1 MKSPVAL
8 VILDGWGIAP
18 RGDANAVL
26 LAETPNFDRLWQQYP
41 TTMLSASGADVGL
54 PPGIMGNSEVGH
66 LNLGA
71 GRVVRQEVSRI
82 NEAIDDGSFFEN
94 ATFVEIMERL
104 RGTGGRLHL
113 LGLTSDGLVHSAEK
127 HYLALLEM
135 ARRRGLT
142 GDRVL
147 VHAILDGRDT
157 SPRSAPAYLET
168 LQEAIER
175 LGVGRI
181 ATVTGRYY
189 AMDRDNRWERVRRA
203 YELFT
208 EGKGYRAGTAAE
220 AVQAAYDRGETDEFV
235 LPTVIGAAPSGPDRS
250 TTASPSSAGSTRPS
264 SATTDGPAGVISDGD
279 AVIVYNFRADRGRQI
294 VRAFIERDFD
304 GFVRGA
310 VPDVHMATMTPYDAR
325 FDVPCAFRPP
335 ERMRDILG
343 ETISLAGRRQLRVAE
358 TEKYPHVTYFFNG
371 GDERPF
377 EDEDRILVPS
387 PRDVATYDEKPE
399 MSAPEV
405 AARVADAL
413 RGGGYDFVLVNF
425 ANPDM
430 VGHTGSLP
438 AAVAAVETVD
448 RCLGEVMDA
457 VRSAGGGA
465 IVTADHGNAE
475 MMVDPAT
482 AAPHTAHTTN
492 PVPLILVDDQR
503 ERGPSRTGGPMRPG
517 GPLRTGGRLH
527 TGGRLA
533 DVAPT
538 VLSMMG
544 IPRPEP
550 MSGTDLPVLDGPAD
564 RAGPDDRANS
574 TGSAERA

>member
-1 MKSPVAL
+1 MNTPVAL

-26 LAETPNFDRLWQQYP
+26 LAETPNFDRLWQRYP
-41 TTMLSASGADVGL
+41 HTMLSASGVDVGL

-71 GRVVRQEVSRI
+71 GRVVRQEVTRI
-82 NEAIDDGSFFEN
+82 NEAIDDGRFFEN
-94 ATFVEIMERL
+94 AAFAEILERL
-104 RGTGGRLHL
+104 RETDGRLHL
-113 LGLTSDGLVHSAEK
+113 LGLTSNGLVHSAEK
-127 HYLALLEM
+127 HYLSLLELA
-135 ARRRGLT
+135 ARQGFT

-147 VHAILDGRDT
+147 VHAVVDGRDT
-157 SPRSAPAYLET
+157 APRSAPAYLRT
-168 LQEAIER
+168 LQETIER
-175 LGVGRI
+175 LGTGRI

-189 AMDRDNRWERVRRA
+189 AMDRDNRWDRVHRA
-203 YELFT
+203 YDLFT
-208 EGKGYRAGTAAE
+208 AGKGNRAGSAAE
-220 AVQAAYDRGETDEFV
+220 AIQAAYDRGETDEFV
-235 LPTVIGAAPSGPDRS
+235 SPTVIGA
-250 TTASPSSAGSTRPS
+250 TQ
-264 SATTDGPAGVISDGD
+264 DGPAGTMADGD
-279 AVIVYNFRADRGRQI
+279 AVIVFNYRADRGRQI
-294 VRAFIERDFD
+294 VRAFIEEDFD
-304 GFVRGA
+304 GFCRGT
-310 VPDVHMATMTPYDAR
+310 VPDVRVATMTPYDAR

-335 ERMRDILG
+335 EPMTCILG
-343 ETISLAGRRQLRVAE
+343 ETISRAGRRQLRVAE

-377 EDEDRILVPS
+377 DGEDRLMVPS

-405 AARVADAL
+405 AARVAGAL
-413 RGGGYDFVLVNF
+413 RGGDYDFVLVNF

-457 VRSAGGGA
+457 VGSAAGGA

-475 MMVDPAT
+475 MMADPVT
-482 AAPHTAHTTN
+482 STPHTAHTTN
-492 PVPLILVDDQR
+492 PVPLILVDDSGRNTQ
-503 ERGPSRTGGPMRPG
+503 
-517 GPLRTGGRLH
+517 LRD
-527 TGGRLA
+527 GGRLA

-544 IPRPEP
+544 IPGPEP
-550 MSGTDLPVLDGPAD
+550 MSGVDL
-564 RAGPDDRANS
+564 AGSREQA
-574 TGSAERA
+574 

>member
-1 MKSPVAL
+1 MNAPVAL

-26 LAETPNFDRLWQQYP
+26 LAETPNFDRLWRRYP
-41 TTMLSASGADVGL
+41 HTTLSASGEDVGL

-82 NEAIDDGSFFEN
+82 NEAIDDGRFFRN
-94 ATFVEIMERL
+94 DVLVEILERL
-104 RGTGGRLHL
+104 RGTEGRLHL
-113 LGLTSDGLVHSAEK
+113 LGLLSDGLVHSAEK

-135 ARRRGLT
+135 ARLRGLS

-157 SPRSAPAYLET
+157 PPRSAPAYLET
-168 LQEAIER
+168 LQNAIDR

-181 ATVTGRYY
+181 ATVVGRYY
-189 AMDRDNRWERVRRA
+189 AMDRDNRWERVRGA

-208 EGKGYRAGTAAE
+208 EGKGHRAAAVAE
-220 AVQAAYDRGETDEFV
+220 AVHAAYDRGETDEFV
-235 LPTVIGAAPSGPDRS
+235 SPAVID
-250 TTASPSSAGSTRPS
+250 
-264 SATTDGPAGVISDGD
+264 ATSDGPARSSPDGPGGPISDGD
-279 AVIVYNFRADRGRQI
+279 AVIVFNFRADRGRQV

-310 VPDVHMATMTPYDAR
+310 VPDVRIATMTPYDTR
-325 FDVPCAFRPP
+325 LDVPCAFRPQ
-335 ERMRDILG
+335 ERTHEILG
-343 ETISLAGRRQLRVAE
+343 DTISRAGRRQLRVAE

-371 GDERPF
+371 GDERPS
-377 EDEDRILVPS
+377 DGEDRIMVPS

-405 AARVADAL
+405 AVRVADAM
-413 RGGGYDFVLVNF
+413 RGGEYDFVLVNF

-438 AAVAAVETVD
+438 AAVKAVETVD

-475 MMVDPAT
+475 MMVDPISF
-482 AAPHTAHTTN
+482 APHTAHTTN
-492 PVPLILVDDQR
+492 PVPLILVDDR
-503 ERGPSRTGGPMRPG
+503 RAYGPMR
-517 GPLRTGGRLH
+517 TD
-527 TGGRLA
+527 GRLA

-538 VLSMMG
+538 VLSMMS
-544 IPRPEP
+544 ISCPES
-550 MSGTDLPVLDGPAD
+550 MSGTELA
-564 RAGPDDRANS
+564 
-574 TGSAERA
+574 

>member
-1 MKSPVAL
+1 MNAPVAL

-26 LAETPNFDRLWQQYP
+26 LAETPNFDRLWRQYP
-41 TTMLSASGADVGL
+41 HTMLSASGEDVGL

-82 NEAIDDGSFFEN
+82 NEAIDDGRFFEN
-94 ATFVEIMERL
+94 AAFGKILERL
-104 RGTGGRLHL
+104 RETGGRLHL

-127 HYLALLEM
+127 HYLALLEW
-135 ARRRGLT
+135 ARRRGLAD
-142 GDRVL
+142 DRFL

-157 SPRSAPAYLET
+157 APRSAPAYLET
-168 LQEAIER
+168 LRSAMMR

-235 LPTVIGAAPSGPDRS
+235 SPTVIG
-250 TTASPSSAGSTRPS
+250 T
-264 SATTDGPAGVISDGD
+264 GPAGSDGIISAGD
-279 AVIVYNFRADRGRQI
+279 AVIVFNFRADRGRQI

-304 GFVRGA
+304 GFDRGV
-310 VPDVHMATMTPYDAR
+310 VPDAHIATMTPYDPR

-335 ERMRDILG
+335 ERMREILG

-377 EDEDRILVPS
+377 DGEDRILVPS

-399 MSAPEV
+399 MSAHEV

-413 RGGGYDFVLVNF
+413 RGGEYDFVLVNF

-430 VGHTGSLP
+430 VGHTGSLS

-475 MMVDPAT
+475 MMVDSAT
-482 AAPHTAHTTN
+482 SAPHTAHTTN
-492 PVPLILVDDQR
+492 PVPLILVDDKR
-503 ERGPSRTGGPMRPG
+503 DSGPMR
-517 GPLRTGGRLH
+517 

-544 IPRPEP
+544 IPRPES
-550 MSGTDLPVLDGPAD
+550 MKGTDLAALDCPAEPVDQAN
-564 RAGPDDRANS
+564 PDDRANPAGS
-574 TGSAERA
+574 TDRA

>member
-1 MKSPVAL
+1 MNAPVAL

-41 TTMLSASGADVGL
+41 HTMLSASGEDVGL

-94 ATFVEIMERL
+94 AALVEILKRL

-127 HYLALLEM
+127 HYLALLEL
-135 ARRRGLT
+135 ARRQGLT

-157 SPRSAPAYLET
+157 APRSAPAYLET

-189 AMDRDNRWERVRRA
+189 PMDRDNRWERVRRA

-208 EGKGYRAGTAAE
+208 GGKGHRASTATE
-220 AVQAAYDRGETDEFV
+220 AVLAAYDRGETDEFV
-235 LPTVIGAAPSGPDRS
+235 SPTVIAPAADGSASAASATPNDP
-250 TTASPSSAGSTRPS
+250 ASPMPDS
-264 SATTDGPAGVISDGD
+264 PAGVISDGD
-279 AVIVYNFRADRGRQI
+279 AVIFFNFRADRGRQI
-294 VRAFIERDFD
+294 VRTFIERDFD
-304 GFVRGA
+304 GFVRGT
-310 VPDVHMATMTPYDAR
+310 VPDIRLATMTPYDAR

-335 ERMRDILG
+335 ERMREILG
-343 ETISLAGRRQLRVAE
+343 ETIGVAGRRQLRVAE

-377 EDEDRILVPS
+377 DGEDRILVPS

-413 RGGGYDFVLVNF
+413 RGGEYDFVLVNL

-438 AAVAAVETVD
+438 AAIAAVETVD

-482 AAPHTAHTTN
+482 SEPHTAHTTN
-492 PVPLILVDDQR
+492 PVPLIHVHDQR
-503 ERGPSRTGGPMRPG
+503 AY
-517 GPLRTGGRLH
+517 GPLR

-544 IPRPEP
+544 ISCPES
-550 MSGTDLPVLDGPAD
+550 MSGRDLAAPDGPGGP
-564 RAGPDDRANS
+564 AGPA
-574 TGSAERA
+574 GSRERA

>member
-1 MKSPVAL
+1 MNAPVAL

-41 TTMLSASGADVGL
+41 HTMLSASGEDVGL

-94 ATFVEIMERL
+94 AALVEILERL
-104 RGTGGRLHL
+104 RGTGDRLHL

-157 SPRSAPAYLET
+157 APRSAPAYLET

-208 EGKGYRAGTAAE
+208 GGKGYRAGTAAE

-235 LPTVIGAAPSGPDRS
+235 SPAVIGAAADGP
-250 TTASPSSAGSTRPS
+250 AKSAPGRP
-264 SATTDGPAGVISDGD
+264 AGAAPDDPAGVISDGD
-279 AVIVYNFRADRGRQI
+279 AVIVFNFRADRGRQI

-304 GFVRGA
+304 GFDRGA
-310 VPDVHMATMTPYDAR
+310 VPDVSIATMTPYDAR
-325 FDVPCAFRPP
+325 FDVPCAYRPP
-335 ERMRDILG
+335 DRMREILG
-343 ETISLAGRRQLRVAE
+343 ESISLSGRRQLRVAE

-377 EDEDRILVPS
+377 DGEDRILVPS

-413 RGGGYDFVLVNF
+413 RGGEYDFILVNF

-457 VRSAGGGA
+457 IRSAGGGA

-482 AAPHTAHTTN
+482 FEPHTAHTTN
-492 PVPLILVDDQR
+492 PVPLILVDDKKAY
-503 ERGPSRTGGPMRPG
+503 
-517 GPLRTGGRLH
+517 GPLR

-538 VLSMMG
+538 ALSMMG
-544 IPRPEP
+544 IPCQDA
-550 MSGTDLPVLDGPAD
+550 MSGVDLADSDGPGGPGGRDGRDGPGGPANP
-564 RAGPDDRANS
+564 AGS
-574 TGSAERA
+574 TERP

>member
-1 MKSPVAL
+1 MNSPVAL
-8 VILDGWGIAP
+8 VILDGWGIGP

-26 LAETPNFDRLWQQYP
+26 LAETPNFDRLWQRYP
-41 TTMLSASGADVGL
+41 RTMLSASGEDVGL

-82 NEAIDDGSFFEN
+82 NEAIDSGGFFES
-94 ATFVEIMERL
+94 AAFVEMLARL

-113 LGLTSDGLVHSAEK
+113 LGLTSNGLVHSAEK
-127 HYLALLEM
+127 HYLALLELA
-135 ARRRGLT
+135 ARHGFT

-157 SPRSAPAYLET
+157 PPRSAPAYLET
-168 LQEAIER
+168 LQKAVDR
-175 LGVGRI
+175 LGAGRI
-181 ATVTGRYY
+181 ATVTGRYF

-203 YELFT
+203 YDLFT
-208 EGKGYRAGTAAE
+208 EARGYRAGTAAE
-220 AVQAAYDRGETDEFV
+220 AILAAYGRGETDEFV
-235 LPTVIGAAPSGPDRS
+235 SPTVIGAAQ
-250 TTASPSSAGSTRPS
+250 
-264 SATTDGPAGVISDGD
+264 DGPAGKISDGD
-279 AVIVYNFRADRGRQI
+279 GVIFFNYRADRGRQI
-294 VRAFIERDFD
+294 VRAFIEDDFD
-304 GFVRGA
+304 GFGRGA
-310 VPDVHMATMTPYDAR
+310 VPEARIATMTPYDER

-335 ERMRDILG
+335 ERMREILG

-371 GDERPF
+371 GIERPF
-377 EDEDRILVPS
+377 DGEDRLMVPS

-405 AARVADAL
+405 SARVADAL
-413 RGGGYDFVLVNF
+413 RGGEYDFVLVNF

-438 AAVAAVETVD
+438 ASVAAVETVD

-457 VRSAGGGA
+457 VGSAGGGA

-475 MMVDPAT
+475 MMVDPVAST
-482 AAPHTAHTTN
+482 PHTAHTTN
-492 PVPLILVDDQR
+492 PVPLILVDDRR
-503 ERGPSRTGGPMRPG
+503 ESGGLRAG
-517 GPLRTGGRLH
+517 GK
-527 TGGRLA
+527 LA

-538 VLSMMG
+538 VLSVMG
-544 IPRPEP
+544 IPRPES
-550 MSGTDLPVLDGPAD
+550 MSGTDLAES
-564 RAGPDDRANS
+564 A
-574 TGSAERA
+574 GSAGSRERA

>member
-1 MKSPVAL
+1 MNAPVAL

-41 TTMLSASGADVGL
+41 HTMLSASGEDVGL

-82 NEAIDDGSFFEN
+82 NEAIDDGSFYEN
-94 ATFVEIMERL
+94 AALVEIMERL

-113 LGLTSDGLVHSAEK
+113 MGLTSDGLVHSAEK
-127 HYLALLEM
+127 HYLAILEM

-157 SPRSAPAYLET
+157 APRSAPAYLET
-168 LQEAIER
+168 LQVAIER

-189 AMDRDNRWERVRRA
+189 PMDRDNRWERLRRA

-208 EGKGYRAGTAAE
+208 GGKGYRAGTAAE

-235 LPTVIGAAPSGPDRS
+235 SPTVIAPAA
-250 TTASPSSAGSTRPS
+250 
-264 SATTDGPAGVISDGD
+264 DGPAGLITDGD
-279 AVIVYNFRADRGRQI
+279 AVIVFNFRADRGRQI
-294 VRAFIERDFD
+294 VRAFIEKDFD
-304 GFVRGA
+304 GFDRGA
-310 VPDVHMATMTPYDAR
+310 VPDVHIATMTPYDAR

-335 ERMRDILG
+335 ERMREILG

-377 EDEDRILVPS
+377 DGEDRILVPS

-405 AARVADAL
+405 AARVADAV
-413 RGGGYDFVLVNF
+413 RGGEYDFVLVNF

-438 AAVAAVETVD
+438 AAVSAVETVD

-475 MMVDPAT
+475 MMVDPASS
-482 AAPHTAHTTN
+482 APHTAHTTN
-492 PVPLILVDDQR
+492 PVPLILVDDKR
-503 ERGPSRTGGPMRPG
+503 EHR
-517 GPLRTGGRLH
+517 PLR

-544 IPRPEP
+544 ISCPVS
-550 MSGTDLPVLDGPAD
+550 MTGTDLAVLDDPAEPVD
-564 RAGPDDRANS
+564 HANPDDRANPAGS
-574 TGSAERA
+574 TERA

>member
-1 MKSPVAL
+1 MNTPVAL
-8 VILDGWGIAP
+8 VILDGWGIAS

-41 TTMLSASGADVGL
+41 HTMLSASGEDVGL

-82 NEAIDDGSFFEN
+82 NESIEDGRFFEKE
-94 ATFVEIMERL
+94 AFVETMERV

-135 ARRRGLT
+135 AGRRGLS

-157 SPRSAPAYLET
+157 ALRSAPAYLET

-181 ATVTGRYY
+181 ATVTGRYH

-203 YELFT
+203 YELFIG
-208 EGKGYRAGTAAE
+208 GKGYRTDTAAE
-220 AVQAAYDRGETDEFV
+220 AVQAAYLRGETDEFV
-235 LPTVIGAAPSGPDRS
+235 SPTVIGAAPNGLENAAAAGP
-250 TTASPSSAGSTRPS
+250 GE
-264 SATTDGPAGVISDGD
+264 VISDGD
-279 AVIVYNFRADRGRQI
+279 AVIVFNFRADRGRQI

-304 GFVRGA
+304 GFDRGA
-310 VPDVHMATMTPYDAR
+310 VPDIRIATMTPYDAR

-335 ERMRDILG
+335 ERMREILG

-371 GDERPF
+371 GGERPF
-377 EDEDRILVPS
+377 DGEDRILVPS

-413 RGGGYDFVLVNF
+413 RCRGCGEGYGFILVNF

-438 AAVAAVETVD
+438 AAVTAVETVD
-448 RCLGEVMDA
+448 RCLGEVMNA

-475 MMVDPAT
+475 MMADPRT
-482 AAPHTAHTTN
+482 SAPHTAHTTN
-492 PVPLILVDDQR
+492 PVPLILVDDR
-503 ERGPSRTGGPMRPG
+503 RKH
-517 GPLRTGGRLH
+517 GPLRI
-527 TGGRLA
+527 GGRLA

-544 IPRPEP
+544 ISKPEY
-550 MSGTDLPVLDGPAD
+550 MTGTDLAVADGPAD
-564 RAGPDDRANS
+564 RAGSDDWTSPAGN
-574 TGSAERA
+574 TERA

>member
-1 MKSPVAL
+1 MNAPVAL

-26 LAETPNFDRLWQQYP
+26 QAETPNFDRLWQQYP
-41 TTMLSASGADVGL
+41 HTMLSASGEDVGL

-82 NEAIDDGSFFEN
+82 NEAIDDGRFFEN
-94 ATFVEIMERL
+94 AAFVEILKRL

-127 HYLALLEM
+127 HYLALLEL
-135 ARRRGLT
+135 ARRRGLA

-157 SPRSAPAYLET
+157 APRSAPAYLET
-168 LQEAIER
+168 LQKATER

-220 AVQAAYDRGETDEFV
+220 AVQAAYERGETDEFV
-235 LPTVIGAAPSGPDRS
+235 SPTVIAPAAGRRAGATAGGSSGTPSDGPDG
-250 TTASPSSAGSTRPS
+250 TTPGVPN
-264 SATTDGPAGVISDGD
+264 GVISDGD
-279 AVIVYNFRADRGRQI
+279 AVIIFNFRADRGRQI

-304 GFVRGA
+304 GFARGT
-310 VPDVHMATMTPYDAR
+310 VPDARIATMTPYDAR

-343 ETISLAGRRQLRVAE
+343 ETISMAGRRQLRVAE

-377 EDEDRILVPS
+377 EGEDRILVPS

-405 AARVADAL
+405 AVRVADAL
-413 RGGGYDFVLVNF
+413 RGGEYDFVLVNF

-438 AAVAAVETVD
+438 ATVTAVETVD

-475 MMVDPAT
+475 RMVDPVT
-482 AAPHTAHTTN
+482 NAPHTAHTTN
-492 PVPLILVDDQR
+492 PVPLILVDDRR
-503 ERGPSRTGGPMRPG
+503 ECGG
-517 GPLRTGGRLH
+517 LRTGGLR

-538 VLSMMG
+538 VLSMLG
-544 IPRPEP
+544 ISCPES
-550 MSGTDLPVLDGPAD
+550 MSGTDQGVPAEPDG
-564 RAGPDDRANS
+564 
-574 TGSAERA
+574 TTERA

>member
-1 MKSPVAL
+1 MNPPVAL

-18 RGDANAVL
+18 RSEANAVL
-26 LAETPNFDRLWQQYP
+26 LAETPCFDRLWRAYP
-41 TTMLSASGADVGL
+41 HTRLSASGEDVGL

-82 NEAIDDGSFFEN
+82 NEAIDDGRFFEN
-94 ATFVEIMERL
+94 AAFDGILEGL
-104 RGTGGRLHL
+104 QGTGGRLHL

-127 HYLALLEM
+127 HYLSLLELS
-135 ARRRGLT
+135 ARRGLS

-147 VHAILDGRDT
+147 VHAVLDGRDT
-157 SPRSAPAYLET
+157 PPRSAPAYLRT
-168 LQEAIER
+168 LQETIER

-203 YELFT
+203 YDLFT
-208 EGKGYRAGTAAE
+208 EGKGHRAGTAAE

-235 LPTVIGAAPSGPDRS
+235 SPTVIGETG
-250 TTASPSSAGSTRPS
+250 
-264 SATTDGPAGVISDGD
+264 DGPGVAIPDGPGGAISDGPGGEIPDGGGAIPDGGGAISDGGGAIPDGPGGAISDGD
-279 AVIVYNFRADRGRQI
+279 AVIIFNYRADRGRQL
-294 VRAFIERDFD
+294 VRAFIEADFG
-304 GFVRGA
+304 GFPREA
-310 VPDVHMATMTPYDAR
+310 VPDVRVATMTPYDER

-335 ERMRDILG
+335 EPMTHILG
-343 ETISLAGRRQLRVAE
+343 ETISRAGRRQLRVAE

-377 EDEDRILVPS
+377 DGEDRLLVPS

-405 AARVADAL
+405 AARVAGAI
-413 RGGGYDFVLVNF
+413 RSGQHDFVLVNF

-457 VRSAGGGA
+457 VAAAGGGA

-482 AAPHTAHTTN
+482 SAPHTAHTTN
-492 PVPLILVDDQR
+492 PVPLILVDH
-503 ERGPSRTGGPMRPG
+503 TGRNAR
-517 GPLRTGGRLH
+517 LRA
-527 TGGRLA
+527 GGRLA

-544 IPRPEP
+544 IPCPES
-550 MSGTDLPVLDGPAD
+550 MTGKDLAAD
-564 RAGPDDRANS
+564 PGNDRE
-574 TGSAERA
+574 G

>member
-1 MKSPVAL
+1 MNAPVAL

-41 TTMLSASGADVGL
+41 HTRLSASGEDVGL

-94 ATFVEIMERL
+94 AALAGILERL

-147 VHAILDGRDT
+147 LHAILDGRDT
-157 SPRSAPAYLET
+157 PPRSAPAYLET
-168 LQEAIER
+168 LQEVGGR

-208 EGKGYRAGTAAE
+208 EGKGHRAGTAAE

-235 LPTVIGAAPSGPDRS
+235 SPTVIVPPLGGPN
-250 TTASPSSAGSTRPS
+250 AEF
-264 SATTDGPAGVISDGD
+264 SDGD
-279 AVIVYNFRADRGRQI
+279 AVIVFNFRADRGRQI
-294 VRAFIERDFD
+294 VRAFIDRAFD

-310 VPDVHMATMTPYDAR
+310 APDVRIATMTPYDER

-335 ERMRDILG
+335 ERMREILG
-343 ETISLAGRRQLRVAE
+343 ETISQAGRRQLRVAE

-371 GDERPF
+371 GGERPF
-377 EDEDRILVPS
+377 EGEDRIMVPS

-413 RGGGYDFVLVNF
+413 RGGAYDFILVNF

-475 MMVDPAT
+475 MMVDPIT
-482 AAPHTAHTTN
+482 STPHTAHTTN
-492 PVPLILVDDQR
+492 PVPLILVD
-503 ERGPSRTGGPMRPG
+503 ERRAHGH
-517 GPLRTGGRLH
+517 LR

-544 IPRPEP
+544 IPCPES
-550 MSGTDLPVLDGPAD
+550 MSGTALDARDGPAD
-564 RAGPDDRANS
+564 AVLDARDGPDTRDGPADPAGS
-574 TGSAERA
+574 TERT

>member
-1 MKSPVAL
+1 MNPPVVL

-26 LAETPNFDRLWQQYP
+26 LAETPNFDRLWQRYP
-41 TTMLSASGADVGL
+41 HTMLSASGVDVGL

-71 GRVVRQEVSRI
+71 GRVVRQEVTRI
-82 NEAIDDGSFFEN
+82 NEAIDDGRFFDN
-94 ATFVEIMERL
+94 DAFAEILERL

-113 LGLTSDGLVHSAEK
+113 LGLTSNGLVHSAEK
-127 HYLALLEM
+127 HYLSLLELA
-135 ARRRGLT
+135 ARQGFT

-147 VHAILDGRDT
+147 VHAVVDGRDT
-157 SPRSAPAYLET
+157 SPRSAPAYLRT
-168 LQEAIER
+168 LQETTER
-175 LGVGRI
+175 IGTGRI

-189 AMDRDNRWERVRRA
+189 AMDRDNRWDRVRKA
-203 YELFT
+203 YDLFT
-208 EGKGYRAGTAAE
+208 AGKGNRAGSAAE
-220 AVQAAYDRGETDEFV
+220 AIQAAYDRGETDEFV
-235 LPTVIGAAPSGPDRS
+235 SPTVIGAKRDGL
-250 TTASPSSAGSTRPS
+250 AGTM
-264 SATTDGPAGVISDGD
+264 ADGD
-279 AVIVYNFRADRGRQI
+279 AVIVFNYRADRGRQI
-294 VRAFIERDFD
+294 VRAFIEEDFD
-304 GFVRGA
+304 GFCRGTA
-310 VPDVHMATMTPYDAR
+310 PDVRVATMTPYDAR
-325 FDVPCAFRPP
+325 FDVPCAFRPLEP
-335 ERMRDILG
+335 MTCILG
-343 ETISLAGRRQLRVAE
+343 ETISRAGRRQLRVAE

-377 EDEDRILVPS
+377 DGEDRLMVPS

-405 AARVADAL
+405 AARVAGAL
-413 RGGGYDFVLVNF
+413 RGGDYDFVLVNF

-457 VRSAGGGA
+457 VGSADGGA

-475 MMVDPAT
+475 MMVDPVT
-482 AAPHTAHTTN
+482 STPHTAHTTN
-492 PVPLILVDDQR
+492 PVPLILVDDSGR
-503 ERGPSRTGGPMRPG
+503 NAR
-517 GPLRTGGRLH
+517 LRD
-527 TGGRLA
+527 GGRLA

-544 IPRPEP
+544 IPAPEP
-550 MSGTDLPVLDGPAD
+550 MSGVDL
-564 RAGPDDRANS
+564 AGSR
-574 TGSAERA
+574 ERA

>member
-1 MKSPVAL
+1 MNAPVAL

-41 TTMLSASGADVGL
+41 HTMLSASGEDVGL

-66 LNLGA
+66 LNLGC

-94 ATFVEIMERL
+94 AALIEIMERL

-135 ARRRGLT
+135 ARRRELT

-157 SPRSAPAYLET
+157 APRSAPACLET
-168 LQEAIER
+168 LQEAIGR

-208 EGKGYRAGTAAE
+208 GGKGYRSGTAAE

-235 LPTVIGAAPSGPDRS
+235 SPTVIVSAQSGPARTTTTGRAS
-250 TTASPSSAGSTRPS
+250 TTP
-264 SATTDGPAGVISDGD
+264 DGPARTTTTGAASATLAGPDGVISDGD
-279 AVIVYNFRADRGRQI
+279 AVIVFNFRADRGRQI
-294 VRAFIERDFD
+294 VRAFIEKDFD

-310 VPDVHMATMTPYDAR
+310 APDMRIATMTPYDAR

-335 ERMRDILG
+335 ERMREILG

-377 EDEDRILVPS
+377 EGEDRILVPS

-413 RGGGYDFVLVNF
+413 RGGGYAFVLVNF

-482 AAPHTAHTTN
+482 SAPHTAHTTN
-492 PVPLILVDDQR
+492 PVPLILVDDKR
-503 ERGPSRTGGPMRPG
+503 ET
-517 GPLRTGGRLH
+517 GPLR

-544 IPRPEP
+544 ISRSES
-550 MSGTDLPVLDGPAD
+550 MSGTDLAELDCPAD
-564 RAGPDDRANS
+564 RAGPDDRANPA
-574 TGSAERA
+574 GNAERA

>member
-1 MKSPVAL
+1 MNAPVAL

-26 LAETPNFDRLWQQYP
+26 LAETPNFDRLWQQYSH
-41 TTMLSASGADVGL
+41 TMLSASGEDVGL

-82 NEAIDDGSFFEN
+82 NESIDDGSFFEN
-94 ATFVEIMERL
+94 AALVEVLERL

-208 EGKGYRAGTAAE
+208 VGKGYRAGTVAE

-235 LPTVIGAAPSGPDRS
+235 SPTVIGAAP
-250 TTASPSSAGSTRPS
+250 
-264 SATTDGPAGVISDGD
+264 DGPAKSAPGRPANVISDGD
-279 AVIVYNFRADRGRQI
+279 AVIVFNFRADRGRQL
-294 VRAFIERDFD
+294 VRAFIETNFD
-304 GFVRGA
+304 GFDRGA
-310 VPDVHMATMTPYDAR
+310 VPDIRIATMTPYDAR

-335 ERMRDILG
+335 ERMRKILG

-377 EDEDRILVPS
+377 DGEDRILVPS

-413 RGGGYDFVLVNF
+413 RGGEYDFVLVNF

-448 RCLGEVMDA
+448 RCLGVVMDA

-465 IVTADHGNAE
+465 VVTADHGNAE
-475 MMVDPAT
+475 RMVDPAT
-482 AAPHTAHTTN
+482 SEPHTAHTTN
-492 PVPLILVDDQR
+492 PVPLILVDDKR
-503 ERGPSRTGGPMRPG
+503 EYGL
-517 GPLRTGGRLH
+517 LR

-544 IPRPEP
+544 ISCPES
-550 MSGTDLPVLDGPAD
+550 MSGTERAVPDIPAD
-564 RAGPDDRANS
+564 RAGSNNRANPAGS
-574 TGSAERA
+574 TERA

>member
-1 MKSPVAL
+1 MNPPVAL

-26 LAETPNFDRLWQQYP
+26 LAETPNFDRLWQRYP
-41 TTMLSASGADVGL
+41 HTALSASGDDVGL

-82 NEAIDDGSFFEN
+82 NEAIDDGRFFEN
-94 ATFVEIMERL
+94 AAFVEILERL
-104 RGTGGRLHL
+104 RGSGGRLHL

-127 HYLALLEM
+127 HYLSLLEI
-135 ARRRGLT
+135 ARRRGLA

-157 SPRSAPAYLET
+157 APRSAPAYLET
-168 LQEAIER
+168 LQEAVER

-235 LPTVIGAAPSGPDRS
+235 SPALIAAAPAGPAQGTPAGPAQGTPDRP
-250 TTASPSSAGSTRPS
+250 T
-264 SATTDGPAGVISDGD
+264 GVISDGD
-279 AVIVYNFRADRGRQI
+279 AVIIFNFRADRGRQI
-294 VRAFIERDFD
+294 VRAFIEKDFD
-304 GFVRGA
+304 GFARGA
-310 VPDVHMATMTPYDAR
+310 VPDVRITTMTPYDER
-325 FDVPCAFRPP
+325 FEVPCAFRPP
-335 ERMRDILG
+335 ERMREILG
-343 ETISLAGRRQLRVAE
+343 ETISQAGRRQLRVAE

-377 EDEDRILVPS
+377 VGEDRILVPS

-413 RGGGYDFVLVNF
+413 RGGKHDFVLVNF

-438 AAVAAVETVD
+438 AAVVAVETAD

-475 MMVDPAT
+475 MMTDPAT
-482 AAPHTAHTTN
+482 SAPHTAHTTN
-492 PVPLILVDDQR
+492 PVPFILVDDRR
-503 ERGPSRTGGPMRPG
+503 EY
-517 GPLRTGGRLH
+517 GPLR

-538 VLSMMG
+538 VLSMMA
-544 IPRPEP
+544 IPCPDS
-550 MSGTDLPVLDGPAD
+550 MSGTDLAAPDGPD
-564 RAGPDDRANS
+564 GPDGPGGPARSGEQA
-574 TGSAERA
+574 